1 MSNLTL
7 SLDKN
12 LLKRAR
18 LLALKHDTTVNAMVR
33 DYLEREVSKHEKAAD
48 SSIEVLEELFAKTQV
63 PLGGITWNRDDLHER

>member
-33 DYLEREVSKHEKAAD
+33 DYLEREVSKHEKAAE
-48 SSIEVLEELFAKTQV
+48 SSIEVLEELFEKTQV
-63 PLGGITWNRDDLHER
+63 PLGGITWTRDELHER